1 MANIKRS
8 SIVGFHNI
16 KNKVSRN
23 AFDLSHRHMFTAQ
36 IGELLPIFVQWCN
49 PNETFKLGYNGFS
62 RTQPLQT
69 AAFTRLKENVQYYF
83 VPFQSLWKYFEQQVT
98 NMTTG
103 QSGENISR
111 IAASASEDTP
121 ITTGM
126 PYVNYN
132 WLNSMLSDLLL
143 SETNAFISSWNAG
156 KKTIQS
162 IINDPS
168 NSGYFVNGVLRSAS
182 IAKLLRAL
190 GYINTGLDTYDLV
203 SSIVAYGDTLPTSS
217 VMNLQGFVGSEFGFS
232 SPRTAVENAP
242 NLSIFPLLAYQKIIN
257 DHYKYR
263 QWQPYRS
270 YQCNIDYLLPTDSMN
285 FSTKLGNTPWSS
297 ALFEMGQSNLPLD
310 YFNGVLPKAQYG
322 DESAASVDVGASFN
336 FSGKT
341 GNPVNAD
348 NDNPIIGSFVNRDTG
363 RPLNSNVADSPIIKP
378 YGATSLRTHPGQVE
392 QRENIGVAL
401 PTHQH
406 TLDASATMSGSG
418 ALKISALRSAIA
430 LQKYKEIQESNDSD
444 FASQVLA
451 HFGVKP
457 KHDDYKSVFIGG
469 GDSVIDI
476 NPQVNQNLTG
486 DNNADIKA
494 TGAGQL
500 SCGCKFTSDTFG
512 IIIGIYRCVPQLDLA
527 HVGID
532 RNLLKTDASD
542 FPIPELDSIGMQTQY
557 RFEVCAPRIV
567 TSASDPLANKDF
579 SIDMSKTYGYLPRY
593 AELKT
598 SYDRYEGAFLD
609 SLRSWVT
616 GYDSVALAKW
626 MQKSSNQA
634 VEPYRGIDALLV
646 CPPSIVNSIFVDQTA
661 TTANNDKI
669 LVGSVNTC
677 VAIRPFS
684 VYGLPYS
691 K

>member
-36 IGELLPIFVQWCN
+36 IGELLPVFVQWCN
-49 PNETFKLGYNGFS
+49 PNETFKLGYNGFT

-83 VPFQSLWKYFEQQVT
+83 VPFQSLWKYFEQQVL

-111 IAASASEDTP
+111 IAASPTEDSR
-121 ITTGM
+121 ITTSM
-126 PYVNYN
+126 PYLNYA
-132 WLNSMLSDLLL
+132 WLARLLDSMLRS
-143 SETNAFISSWNAG
+143 SKVAIYNAY
-156 KKTIQS
+156 T
-162 IINDPS
+162 
-168 NSGYFVNGVLRSAS
+168 SGYTTYADIYDHLDDKVLRYGRLNYAS
-182 IAKLLRAL
+182 TAKLLRSL
-190 GYINTGLDTYDLV
+190 GMLNTELDSYDMIASFISYANENSDNISL
-203 SSIVAYGDTLPTSS
+203 D
-217 VMNLQGFVGSEFGFS
+217 GFS
-232 SPRTAVENAP
+232 SSKYGYDFDSIVNKLVNAP
-242 NLSIFPLLAYQKIIN
+242 NLSIFPLLAYHKIVN
-257 DHYKYR
+257 DHYIYR

-270 YQCNIDYLLPTDSMN
+270 YVCNIDYLLPSDSMD
-285 FSTKLGNTPWSS
+285 FSTKFGSDLSDLP
-297 ALFEMGQSNLPLD
+297 LFRIAQSNLPLD

-322 DESAASVDVGASFN
+322 DEAAVSVDGGSSSVSMNISGSTSAPVMTIGTFSSVLPGNSGPLESDQGAVRVGSTAVHLSSPHTHTL
-336 FSGKT
+336 SGT
-341 GNPVNAD
+341 GS
-348 NDNPIIGSFVNRDTG
+348 GSFSV
-363 RPLNSNVADSPIIKP
+363 PDS
-378 YGATSLRTHPGQVE
+378 S
-392 QRENIGVAL
+392 
-401 PTHQH
+401 
-406 TLDASATMSGSG
+406 M
-418 ALKISALRSAIA
+418 KISALRSAVA
-430 LQKYKEIQESNDSD
+430 LQKYREIQESNDSD

-457 KHDDYKSVFIGG
+457 QHDDYKSSFIGG

-500 SCGCKFTSDTFG
+500 SCGCKFTSDTYG

-527 HVGID
+527 RVGLD
-532 RNLLKTDASD
+532 RNLFKTDASD
-542 FPIPELDSIGMQTQY
+542 FPIPELDRIGMQTQY
-557 RFEVCAPRIV
+557 RSEVVAPMLG
-567 TSASDPLANKDF
+567 TKASSKVVSPVNL
-579 SIDMSKTYGYLPRY
+579 DMSQTYGYLPRY
-593 AELKT
+593 SELKT
-598 SYDRYEGAFLD
+598 SYDRYEGAFLS
-609 SLRSWVT
+609 SLSSWVT
-616 GYDSVALAKW
+616 GYTTLALNKW
-626 MQKSSNQA
+626 LLPSPLASNTF
-634 VEPYRGIDALLV
+634 YGIDELLV
-646 CPPSIVNSIFVDQTA
+646 CRPSIVNSIFVDQSA
-661 TTANNDKI
+661 ACVDNDKL

>member
-1 MANIKRS
+1 MVNIKRS
-8 SIVGFHNI
+8 SIVGFHNL

-111 IAASASEDTP
+111 IAASISEDTK

-126 PYVNYN
+126 PFINYN
-132 WLNSMLSDLLL
+132 WLNDVLYKLVHA
-143 SETNAFISSWNAG
+143 ETVAFVASYNDG
-156 KKTIQS
+156 NTTVES

-168 NSGYFVNGVLRSAS
+168 NSSYFVNGVLRSAS

-190 GYINTGLDTYDLV
+190 GYINTSLDTYDLV
-203 SSIVAYGDTLPTSS
+203 SSIIAYADTLGANHTLNVSGFENSS
-217 VMNLQGFVGSEFGFS
+217 FGYQFS
-232 SPRTAVENAP
+232 FNSLESSP
-242 NLSIFPLLAYQKIIN
+242 NLSIFPLLAYQKIVN

-270 YQCNIDYLLPTDSMN
+270 YQCNIDYLSPSDSMD
-285 FSTKLGNTPWSS
+285 FSSKFGENPWAS

-322 DESAASVDVGASFN
+322 DESAASVDLGASFN
-336 FSGKT
+336 FNGKT
-341 GNPVNAD
+341 GNPVNASG
-348 NDNPIIGSFVNRDTG
+348 DNPIVGSFVNKATG
-363 RPLNSNVADSPIIKP
+363 RPLDSNVADANVIKP
-378 YGATSLRTHPGQVE
+378 YGSTDLRTDPNQVA

-401 PTHQH
+401 PVHQH
-406 TLDASATMSGSG
+406 TLNASVSMDGNG
-418 ALKISALRSAIA
+418 ELKISALSSALA

-451 HFGVKP
+451 HFGIKP
-457 KHDDYKSVFIGG
+457 KHDDYKSYFIGG

-500 SCGCKFTSDTFG
+500 SCGCKFTSDTYG

-557 RFEVCAPRIV
+557 RFEVCAPVIGSKNIDSSV
-567 TSASDPLANKDF
+567 SDGFD
-579 SIDMSKTYGYLPRY
+579 IDMSKTYGYLPRY

-598 SYDRYEGAFLD
+598 SYDRFEGAFLD

-616 GYDSVALAKW
+616 GYDTLALRRW
-626 MQKSSNQA
+626 MQVSSDQA
-634 VEPYRGIDALLV
+634 IQPYRGIDALLV